1 MKKAFTMVEL
11 IFVLV
16 VVGILAS
23 VALPR
28 LSASK
33 HDAEITKAKS
43 QISSIRSG
51 IQTARNANLMGGKA
65 TANGGYPG
73 SLDESGGDLF
83 GVVLNPPVKT
93 SGSNNIKWSKE
104 ANSVVGTH
112 KYKLTF
118 SNGQSVDFTYYS
130 SKIGDTKAGSFVC
143 NGGLCGILDD

>member
-28 LSASK
+28 LYSNK

-51 IQTARNANLMGGKA
+51 IQTTRNANLMSGKA
-65 TANGGYPG
+65 MANSGYPDT
-73 SLDESGGDLF
+73 LDESGGGLF
-83 GVVLNPPVKT
+83 GKVLNPAIRT
-93 SGSNNIKWSKE
+93 GGSNVKWNTSPSSSD
-104 ANSVVGTH
+104 ARVYTI
-112 KYKLTF
+112 TF
-118 SNGQSVDFTYYS
+118 SNGQSATMTYYPS
-130 SKIGDTKAGSFVC
+130 NSGGIKAGSFIC
-143 NGGLCGILDD
+143 SGNSALCDILDN